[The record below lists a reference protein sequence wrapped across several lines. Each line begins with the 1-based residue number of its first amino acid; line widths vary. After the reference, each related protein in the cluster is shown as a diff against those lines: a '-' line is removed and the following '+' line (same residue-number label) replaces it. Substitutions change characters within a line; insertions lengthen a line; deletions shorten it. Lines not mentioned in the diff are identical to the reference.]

1 MQEMQPLLKAARD
14 DTEAGRDTDGTL
26 EGLAGDT
33 RVALGEDVDSESHDS
48 LGALVGDEVT
58 DT

>member
-1 MQEMQPLLKAARD
+1 MQPLLKAARD